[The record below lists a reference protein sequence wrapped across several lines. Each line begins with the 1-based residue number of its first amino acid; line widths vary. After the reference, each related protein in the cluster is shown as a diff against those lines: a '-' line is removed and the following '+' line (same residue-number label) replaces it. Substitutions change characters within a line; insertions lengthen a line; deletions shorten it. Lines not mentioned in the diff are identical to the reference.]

1 MQFARRRASD
11 DQQADG
17 LDRFDRQATH
27 LFAVNARILKVS
39 FAQLLALLVA
49 NDAGAVA
56 LAVRMPHAFNAAVMV
71 PFHALFAALV
81 VAATVRLDKSRYSR
95 EGIAGYYRFIWYLF
109 YSEYALLPFI

>member
-1 MQFARRRASD
+1 MSGYRYPRYPAGMIMQGLPPRPNLSRPRA
-11 DQQADG
+11 
-17 LDRFDRQATH
+17 
-27 LFAVNARILKVS
+27 V
-39 FAQLLALLVA
+39 
-49 NDAGAVA
+49 
-56 LAVRMPHAFNAAVMV
+56 VRMPHAFNAAVMI